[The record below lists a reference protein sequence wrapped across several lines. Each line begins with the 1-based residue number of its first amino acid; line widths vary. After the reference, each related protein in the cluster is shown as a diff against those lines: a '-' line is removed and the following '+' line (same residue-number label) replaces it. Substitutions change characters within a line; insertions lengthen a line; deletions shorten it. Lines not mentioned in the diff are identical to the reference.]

1 MLDSTS
7 SWDSI
12 FRACLGGYVVFSA
25 LFFLA
30 LLLKSGRGRK
40 RDADLDAQLP
50 PHDALAPDAL
60 APDART

>member
-1 MLDSTS
+1 MLGNVS
-7 SWDSI
+7 SWDSV

-30 LLLKSGRGRK
+30 LFLESRRGRK

-50 PHDALAPDAL
+50 PHDALAPDA
-60 APDART
+60 RT